1 MNRDSSSSRRVRWWP
16 AVLVLVLMLFV
27 IAWVWLGT
35 DHIVQ
40 MKFMA
45 TVAVSIV
52 GGFLLLIWLTLFSR
66 LRWKVRLAT
75 WGLLLVAGALFFGA
89 FRYRGVTGD
98 VIPVFEPR
106 WKGEATTLTGE
117 ELRTPTTHDYAQF
130 LGSQRNGVVEGV
142 RLSRDWSSRPPRLV
156 WRRPV
161 GLGWSSFAVV
171 GDVAVTMEQHG
182 DEEWIV
188 CYDLKSADVRWS
200 FEYPASYAS
209 PLAGDGPRATPTI
222 VDGTVYAMGATG
234 QLHALELETGRQIW
248 SRDVLDDNDGSVPE
262 WGKSC
267 SPLVLDG
274 LVVVSAGGPDSKSL
288 VAYGQETGEIVW
300 QGGEDH
306 SAYASPFATTLA
318 GIRQIV
324 MLNHRSVA
332 GHDPVDGRVLWSQ
345 SLFSRQPNV
354 AQPLPLPG
362 DRLLVS
368 IGYGV
373 GSKLFQIGA
382 AGEDSLEATLVW
394 ETPKMK
400 SKFAN
405 LVLHDGFVY
414 GLDDGI
420 LACLEPETGNLRWKR
435 GRYGHGQ
442 LILVGDLLLLQTEAG
457 EIVLVEPT
465 PEEHRELTR
474 FRVMDG
480 KIWNSPALAGP
491 YLLVRTER
499 EAALFELPLAEEG

>member
-1 MNRDSSSSRRVRWWP
+1 MNRDSSSPRGIRWWP
-16 AVLVLVLMLFV
+16 AIVVLALMLLALGR
-27 IAWVWLGT
+27 IWLLS
-35 DHIVQ
+35 DNILQ

-45 TVAVSIV
+45 TVAVFILGS
-52 GGFLLLIWLTLFSR
+52 FLLLIWLTLFSR

-75 WGLLLVAGALFFGA
+75 WGVLLLAVALFFGV
-89 FRYRGVTGD
+89 FRFRGVTGD
-98 VIPVFEPR
+98 VIPVFELR

-117 ELRTPTTHDYAQF
+117 EIRSPTTYSYSQF
-130 LGSQRNGVVEGV
+130 LGSERNGIVTGV
-142 RLSRDWSSRPPRLV
+142 KLSRDWSTQPPRLV

-161 GLGWSSFAVV
+161 GIGWSSFAVF
-171 GDVAVTMEQHG
+171 GDAAVTQEQQG
-182 DEEWIV
+182 EDERIV
-188 CYDLKSADVRWS
+188 CYDLKTAEVRWS

-209 PLAGDGPRATPTI
+209 PLAGDGPRSTPTI
-222 VDGTVYAMGATG
+222 VDGNIYAMGGTG
-234 QLHALELETGRQIW
+234 HLHALELESGRVLW
-248 SRDVLDDNDGSVPE
+248 SRDVLKDNDSSVPE

-267 SPLVLDG
+267 SPRVVDG
-274 LVVVSAGGPDSKSL
+274 LVVVSAGGSDGKSL
-288 VAYGQETGEIVW
+288 VAYDQETGEILW
-300 QGGEDH
+300 QGGDDR
-306 SAYASPFATTLA
+306 SSYASPFVATLA

-324 MLNHRSVA
+324 ILNARSVA
-332 GHDPVDGRVLWSQ
+332 GHDPADGRVLWSHP
-345 SLFSRQPNV
+345 SPSGQPNV

-373 GSKLFQIGA
+373 GSKLYQIGA
-382 AGEDSLEATLVW
+382 AAEDSLEATLVW

-420 LACLEPETGNLRWKR
+420 LACLDPETGNLRWKR

-442 LILVGDLLLLQTEAG
+442 LILVDDLLLLQTEAG

-491 YLLVRTER
+491 YLVVRTER
-499 EAALFELPLAEEG
+499 EAALFELPLAEGS